1 MLREEEEEGAR
12 LIESGSCCV
21 GNKEVSWEQQS
32 VLFLLATVKGSNG
45 GIGEL
50 AKSEVGARMFQRL
63 EEYKGCNG
71 IRLEGIVEL
80 SREDE
85 N

>member
-50 AKSEVGARMFQRL
+50 AKL
-63 EEYKGCNG
+63 EQGC
-71 IRLEGIVEL
+71 
-80 SREDE
+80 SRGWRSTKDAMEQGWRE
-85 N
+85 